1 MEITPAVS
9 AVLGGLA
16 GAATTG
22 LLTLLGQWLTRRSD
36 ERRHILDL
44 CFKTAITNWER
55 DTEMAKSR
63 SSATGQRIAISPL
76 DLYVIH
82 MLELTKLVSLPQE
95 KMLSEWERITARTRA
110 AFETAKQKQPN

>member
-1 MEITPAVS
+1 MEITPAV
-9 AVLGGLA
+9 AAILGGLA

-22 LLTLLGQWLTRRSD
+22 LLTILGQWLNRRSE
-36 ERRHILDL
+36 ERRHLLDL

-63 SSATGQRIAISPL
+63 ASATGQRVAISPL

-82 MLELTKLVSLPQE
+82 MLELTKLVNLPQE
-95 KMLSEWERITARTRA
+95 QMLAEWERITDRTRA
-110 AFETAKQKQPN
+110 AVEAAKEKQPN